1 MKAPIRGVMQR
12 LHPVFFMLFLLLPQI
27 SLAKEFPV
35 SFIDDGGQTILL
47 NKTPDR
53 VVSLVPSVTEMLLR
67 LGAGDAVVGITHHS
81 VLPPETAGKEIVGG
95 FANPDLDL
103 VAALQPD
110 VIFYA
115 DLQKDVPD
123 RFRDK
128 VVLIQLAPRSIQ
140 ESFAHIR
147 LLGRIFNREAKAAE
161 IIAEEERQ
169 LAMIARKIAGIPP
182 GQRQRVMRL
191 MGRDTVMAPGDDSF
205 QNEYIRAAGG
215 IAPVF
220 GKNGNIIQVSL
231 AEWRKFNPQVLYGC
245 GDDKQVLSFL
255 HQPGWKEVDA
265 VRNNRVLFFPCD
277 LTCRVATHPGY
288 FVSWLAASV
297 YGKEFSDPINFVQ
310 PDQVVSRTPLQLDLD
325 YVAKAE
331 IIESD
336 IKDFRNKTVAVTFKK
351 TMAVISTLEGQRDKI
366 STVANHYFPP
376 PSWGLGHQQGLTS
389 LRESTLKALGFAPES
404 TAMLFTGANMDNLA
418 VVKKSFKAMEV
429 TALVTAG
436 VESNAMRMSA
446 DTGLFYEPDSSG
458 KTHKPGTINI
468 LLLTNMRL
476 SPQAMSRGIISATE
490 AKSAAL
496 QDLDIRSSY
505 SAGLHQATGTGT
517 DNIIVVEGAG
527 LPIDASGGHTKMG
540 ELMASA
546 VYEGVQRA
554 IYLQNGLV
562 KCRSIF
568 QRLKERQVNLHELCL
583 SYAGQ
588 EKNQEFCK
596 EEVETILL
604 QPEYA
609 DFLKAVMA
617 ISDDYERGLVVDL
630 SSMDLWFRS
639 VAERIAGSELQNPVR
654 KVDGLPTVMA
664 KGIGAVFAGV
674 REKIRN
680 K

>member
-376 PSWGLGHQQGLTS
+376 PSWGLGHQQGLTT

-596 EEVETILL
+596 EVETILL

>member
-596 EEVETILL
+596 EVETILL